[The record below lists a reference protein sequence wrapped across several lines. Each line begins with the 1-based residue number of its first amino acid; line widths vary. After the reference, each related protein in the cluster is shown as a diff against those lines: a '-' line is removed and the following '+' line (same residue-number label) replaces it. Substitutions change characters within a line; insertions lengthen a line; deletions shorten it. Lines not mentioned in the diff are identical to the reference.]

1 MISALAW
8 VPRGAAKPVQDEQSP
23 TEAEVAALKVICSTP
38 GAVLSPFLHCTYCFT
53 RLLYGR
59 KEARFSLMRPTA

>member
-8 VPRGAAKPVQDEQSP
+8 VPRGAAKPVQDEPLP
-23 TEAEVAALKVICSTP
+23 TEDELAAVKVIRNPP
-38 GAVLSPFLHCTYCFT
+38 GAVLSPFLQSTYLFT

-59 KEARFSLMRPTA
+59 KELRFNLMRPTA

>member
-23 TEAEVAALKVICSTP
+23 TEAELEALKVIWSSP
-38 GAVLSPFLHCTYCFT
+38 GAVLSPLLPYTYCFT